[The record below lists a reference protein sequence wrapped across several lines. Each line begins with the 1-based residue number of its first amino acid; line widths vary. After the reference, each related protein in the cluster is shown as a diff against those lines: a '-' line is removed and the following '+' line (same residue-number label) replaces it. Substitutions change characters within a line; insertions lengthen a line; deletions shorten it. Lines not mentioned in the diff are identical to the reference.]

1 MAKTIA
7 NLNVVLSANISRFT
21 SGLAKAAKPLKRF
34 SAGIVRGVS
43 QFAKFGAAAAAV
55 AIGGMALL
63 VKSQLASIDATAKL
77 SDRLGIATEDLL
89 GLRHAAE
96 ITGVSSAGLDKSI
109 DMFVRRLGE
118 AKQGTGEALRA
129 LESLGLE
136 VDDIIAAGPAEAFK
150 IIADSLGGL
159 SSKSE
164 KAAVAYQ
171 LFGRQGAALVNTLN
185 LGRTGIEAL
194 GAEADKLGLS
204 FNRIDAAQVEAAND
218 SFTRMKAVFTGI
230 ITQLTVKLAPFIEI
244 LNKRF
249 VEAALSGEGMGAKI
263 VNAFESVLKVI
274 AVVADFLEPLKAAFF
289 GLQFGVTKVMQGIVT
304 AIGWVGKGIVELINL
319 IPGMEVEFTQF
330 FDLLSDELAR
340 EAVISLDK
348 ATDAMDRF
356 MTSANSRDVT
366 EFISNLRE
374 EAMAAA
380 EAVATSVAEAV
391 VPAVIAEVKKEV
403 LDDPDISPKNARIG
417 AAGGG
422 KFARQAR
429 IGGQKAPEVKVE
441 GQQKVIKTLEQ
452 IRDEARKD
460 NLSNL
465 ATFA

>member
-34 SAGIVRGVS
+34 SAGIARGIG
-43 QFAKFGAAAAAV
+43 QFAKYGVAAGAV

-77 SDRLGIATEDLL
+77 SDRLGIATEDLQR
-89 GLRHAAE
+89 LRHAAE

-150 IIADSLGGL
+150 IIADSMTNLG
-159 SSKSE
+159 SKSE

-185 LGRTGIEAL
+185 LGRTGIEQL

-204 FNRIDAAQVEAAND
+204 FNRIDAAKVEAAND
-218 SFTRMKAVFTGI
+218 SFTRLKAVFGGI
-230 ITQLTVKLAPFIEI
+230 ITIITVKLAPFIEV

-249 VEAALSGEGMGAKI
+249 VAAALSGEGMGAKV
-263 VNAFESVLKVI
+263 VNAFESVLKAI
-274 AVVADFLEPLKAAFF
+274 AFVADLMELPKAAFF
-289 GLQFGVTKVMQGIVT
+289 GLQAAVSKVMQGIVV

-319 IPGMEVEFTQF
+319 IPGMEVEFTEF
-330 FDLLSDELAR
+330 FDLFSDELGR
-340 EAVISLDK
+340 EAVKSIDK

-366 EFISNLRE
+366 EFIRNLRE
-374 EAMAAA
+374 DATVAA
-380 EAVATSVAEAV
+380 EAVAKSVAAAV
-391 VPAVIAEVKKEV
+391 VPAMIDEVKKEI
-403 LDDPDISPKNARIG
+403 DDPETSKIT
-417 AAGGG
+417 AAGSG
-422 KFARQAR
+422 KFARVATF
-429 IGGQKAPEVKVE
+429 GGQKAAEIKVE
-441 GQQKVIKTLEQ
+441 GQQKVIKTLEE
-452 IRDEARKD
+452 IRNDARKD
-460 NLSNL
+460 MLNTL